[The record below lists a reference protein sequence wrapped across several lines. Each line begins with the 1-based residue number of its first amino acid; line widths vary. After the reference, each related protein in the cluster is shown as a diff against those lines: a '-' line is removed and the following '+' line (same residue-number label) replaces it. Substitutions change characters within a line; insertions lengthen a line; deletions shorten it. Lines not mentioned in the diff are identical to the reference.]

1 MILIYEPLKIDM
13 KSGKFFKRSMYFFA
27 CFFSA
32 LSIQAQDQQVADSLR
47 KVLKAELSLIEE
59 RNTLQKLLRHE
70 QNRDSVIVYAIRYLE
85 LSHQTNYREGLS
97 KGYRSLAGSYYQK
110 GELDKALNHYLLSIE
125 HTDDALDKAMAYADI
140 GSVYQH
146 NEDFPNSF
154 QYYRKAI
161 AIFSDLQDSLR
172 VGTTYI
178 SMGYAFYLVDEL
190 DSAAQILKKST
201 AIFTTLNNKYN
212 DYYWSYAAGNLALV
226 QAKQQQYALSEETL
240 NKAIAIL
247 EKYNDAY
254 AISEYKIELAK
265 IHETRG
271 DTKRALEL
279 ALEGTELA
287 KVNGFKKFIRDGSK
301 ILAKFYHERS
311 DFENAF
317 EYQSLYLAYND
328 SLVNADVVRQL
339 ANQRT
344 EFEVGQKQ
352 IEVDLLTVEK
362 RNQQIVLFATAGF
375 AMLLIILAGIIYKYY
390 RTKSKINQILA
401 AQKSQLESLN
411 QTKDKFFSIISHDLR
426 GPVSSFHGV
435 TRLMKTLVES
445 NDKESLLMFAD
456 EMDKSVTQLSALLD
470 NLLNWAMQQQGHFT
484 HSPEKLHFKSLTEEM
499 ISTLANM
506 AKGKQIELTTRIPD
520 DLHLWADKNTTM
532 TILRNLTNNALKF
545 TPEGG
550 KVTISADVMERE
562 VEIRVT
568 DTGVGIAQEK
578 LDSLFNLQAKKSTY
592 GTQGEKGL
600 GLGLQLVYEFLE
612 MNGGSIHVDSKEGQG
627 TTFILRLP
635 LYNEDIRA

>member
-1 MILIYEPLKIDM
+1 MLAVTSL
-13 KSGKFFKRSMYFFA
+13 G
-27 CFFSA
+27 
-32 LSIQAQDQQVADSLR
+32 QDQLVADSL
-47 KVLKAELSLIEE
+47 KEVLKTELSIVSE

-70 QNRDSVIVYAIRYLE
+70 QNRDSIIVYAIRFLE
-85 LSHQTNYREGLS
+85 LSNQTNYREGLS
-97 KGYRSLAGSYYQK
+97 KGYRALAGAYYQK
-110 GELDKALNHYLLSIE
+110 GELDKALSYYLMSLE
-125 HTDDALDKAMAYADI
+125 HTDDALDKAIAYADI

-154 QYYRKAI
+154 QYYRKAA
-161 AIFSDLQDSLR
+161 AIFSDLQDTLR

-190 DSAAQILKKST
+190 DSAARILNKST
-201 AIFTTLNNKYN
+201 NIFTTLNYKYN

-240 NKAIAIL
+240 NKAITIL

-265 IHETRG
+265 IYENRG
-271 DTKRALEL
+271 DTRRALEL
-279 ALEGTELA
+279 AIEGTELA
-287 KVNGFKKFIRDGSK
+287 RTNGFKKFIRDGSK
-301 ILAKFYHERS
+301 ILAKFYHERR
-311 DFENAF
+311 DFEKAF
-317 EYQSLYLAYND
+317 EYQSLFLAYND
-328 SLVNADVVRQL
+328 SLVNADMVRQL

-362 RNQQIVLFATAGF
+362 RNQRIVLFATAGF
-375 AMLLIILAGIIYKYY
+375 AVLLIILASIIYKYY

-401 AQKSQLESLN
+401 AQKSELESLN

-435 TRLMKTLVES
+435 TRLMRTLIES
-445 NDKESLLMFAD
+445 DDKESLLMFAD

-470 NLLNWAMQQQGHFT
+470 NLLNWAMQQQGQFI
-484 HSPEKLHFKSLTEEM
+484 HSPEKLLLKALTEEM
-499 ISTLANM
+499 TATLANM
-506 AKGKQIELTTRIPD
+506 AKGKRIELTTRIPD
-520 DLHLWADKNTTM
+520 TLQLWADKNTTM

-545 TPEGG
+545 TPDGG
-550 KVTISADVMERE
+550 KVTISADAQDQE

-568 DTGVGIAQEK
+568 DIGVGIAQEK
-578 LDSLFNLQAKKSTY
+578 VDSLFNLQDNKSTY

-612 MNGGSIHVDSKEGQG
+612 LNGGSIRVESQEGQG

-635 LYNEDIRA
+635 QYKEEISA